1 MGLPREVVEIS
12 SDDEE
17 GCSGKLSVSPGPL
30 GWVAKLGDSPAPVPR
45 NKKGKSA
52 GIRGVKYEDGEDD
65 DCVVL
70 DGDPHR
76 PTVVAGSKGRSAGAG
91 ASDEVEIV
99 AVKGEIACKDF
110 PHSRHSCSELPFSTT
125 SHVKHCRMCYCFV
138 CDAPAPCKY
147 WGKGLSNDD
156 HCHATDKETKWKTLR
171 QALKCKNRSASYPEK
186 HRNVVNPTTPSPRQQ
201 EFYEGYTREEH
212 RGEDEG
218 EYFEPNEEATV
229 CVKNLPYNIDSEDLA
244 QLFIFA
250 GVIVFSEIIYDRV
263 TGKSCGYGFVT
274 MSTVQ
279 EAEKAVELYHRREM
293 DGRPMTVTKATATSG
308 ARVEERPSPRRSV
321 SSSFKLYVGNLPRK
335 MDNSSLKQLF
345 SVYGEVINAKVVHQ
359 HGREPW
365 RSWVF
370 GFVTMVTGE
379 ASEHAIWYLNK
390 QTWMGRKLRVRAA
403 KQNGHGI

>member
-45 NKKGKSA
+45 KKKGKSA

-99 AVKGEIACKDF
+99 AVKGE
-110 PHSRHSCSELPFSTT
+110 
-125 SHVKHCRMCYCFV
+125 
-138 CDAPAPCKY
+138 
-147 WGKGLSNDD
+147 
-156 HCHATDKETKWKTLR
+156 
-171 QALKCKNRSASYPEK
+171 
-186 HRNVVNPTTPSPRQQ
+186 
-201 EFYEGYTREEH
+201 
-212 RGEDEG
+212 
-218 EYFEPNEEATV
+218 
-229 CVKNLPYNIDSEDLA
+229 
-244 QLFIFA
+244 
-250 GVIVFSEIIYDRV
+250 
-263 TGKSCGYGFVT
+263 
-274 MSTVQ
+274 
-279 EAEKAVELYHRREM
+279 EM

-345 SVYGEVINAKVVHQ
+345 SAYGEVINAKVVHQ

-370 GFVTMVTGE
+370 GFVTMATGE
-379 ASEHAIWYLNK
+379 ASEHAIWYFNK

>member
-99 AVKGEIACKDF
+99 AVKGEIAYAN
-110 PHSRHSCSELPFSTT
+110 SSIVFSVIQNIPSDLT
-125 SHVKHCRMCYCFV
+125 
-138 CDAPAPCKY
+138 PCKY

-250 GVIVFSEIIYDRV
+250 GVIVFSE
-263 TGKSCGYGFVT
+263 
-274 MSTVQ
+274 
-279 EAEKAVELYHRREM
+279 EM